1 VFASSHPVFLLVID
15 KQNSQHIFLAHQPL
29 IGKGPANNN
38 IGRKPHFLNG
48 IRHFVEKLMVEK
60 VLFVDDNTNLLTA
73 IQRNLRKQFDIVI
86 ASSPAQALDL
96 LRCESPFSVI
106 VSDLRMPHISGVE
119 LSSRTAVEWP
129 DTVRILLTGEADTK
143 AAIAAVNEGHV
154 YRFLTKPF
162 PLPALA
168 QVLTAAL
175 AQYRLITT
183 EKVLLEKT
191 LSGSVKVLTEV
202 LCLTHPLAFSRAS
215 RIRDIVKQLLVRTG
229 LSDCWEFE
237 MAAMLSQ
244 IGCISLSIDIL
255 QKLNDGAELSPAESA
270 LYKSHPATGCRLLEN
285 IPRLETVARIIE
297 KQEEFINPLLP
308 GQPLGEADRVLLGTH
323 LLKLS
328 LALDHFTSRGLT
340 RSAALAQLQTGNHVY
355 PPELLKALAALESVD
370 LAMES
375 RAVRFKELTTGMV
388 LKTDIVTKDG
398 SLLLAKG
405 HTLTS
410 TILECLER
418 YFTAQGIQEPIGVL
432 LS

>member
-1 VFASSHPVFLLVID
+1 
-15 KQNSQHIFLAHQPL
+15 
-29 IGKGPANNN
+29 
-38 IGRKPHFLNG
+38 
-48 IRHFVEKLMVEK
+48 MVEK

-73 IQRNLRKQFDIVI
+73 IQRNLRKQFEIVI

-96 LRCESPFSVI
+96 LRCERPFGVV
-106 VSDLRMPHISGVE
+106 VSDLRMPHMSGVE
-119 LSSRTAVEWP
+119 LLSKTAAEWP
-129 DTVRILLTGEADTK
+129 DTVRILLTGEADTR

-175 AQYRLITT
+175 AQYRLVTT

-191 LSGSVKVLTEV
+191 LNGSVKVLTEV

-215 RIRDIVKQLLVRTG
+215 RIRDTVRQLLLHTG
-229 LSDCWEFE
+229 LANRWEFE

-244 IGCISLSIDIL
+244 IGCITMPVDIL
-255 QKLNDGAELSPAESA
+255 QKLNDGAELSLDEQT
-270 LYKSHPATGCRLLEN
+270 LYKSHPATGSRLLES
-285 IPRLETVARIIE
+285 IPQLETVARIIE
-297 KQEEFINPLLP
+297 QQEESIQPLP
-308 GQPLGEADRVLLGTH
+308 ADQSLGEADRVLLGTH
-323 LLKLS
+323 ILKLA
-328 LALDHFTSRGLT
+328 LALDHFTVRGLT
-340 RSAALAQLQTGNHVY
+340 RSAALAQLQGGDHVY
-355 PPELLKALAALESVD
+355 PPELLKALAALEAVD
-370 LAMES
+370 LAMKS

-418 YFTAQGIQEPIGVL
+418 YFVSQGVQEPIGVL
-432 LS
+432 L

>member
-1 VFASSHPVFLLVID
+1 
-15 KQNSQHIFLAHQPL
+15 
-29 IGKGPANNN
+29 
-38 IGRKPHFLNG
+38 
-48 IRHFVEKLMVEK
+48 MVEK

-73 IQRNLRKQFDIVI
+73 IQRNLRRQFEIII
-86 ASSPAQALDL
+86 APGPAQALEI
-96 LRCESPFSVI
+96 LRSDSPFGVI
-106 VSDLRMPHISGVE
+106 VSDLRMPHMNGVE
-119 LSSRTAVEWP
+119 LLSRTAVEWP
-129 DTVRILLTGEADTK
+129 DTVRILLTGEADTR

-175 AQYRLITT
+175 AQYRLVTT

-215 RIRDIVKQLLVRTG
+215 RIRDTVKQLLKRTG
-229 LSDCWEFE
+229 LADRWEFE

-244 IGCISLSIDIL
+244 IGCMTMPIDIL
-255 QKLNDGAELSPAESA
+255 QKLNDGVELSPSERA
-270 LYKSHPATGCRLLEN
+270 LYKSHPATGSRLLES

-297 KQEEFINPLLP
+297 QQEETV
-308 GQPLGEADRVLLGTH
+308 QPLPSSQPLRDADRVLLGTH
-323 LLKLS
+323 LLKLA
-328 LALDHFTSRGLT
+328 LALDHFTTRGLT
-340 RSAALAQLQTGNHVY
+340 RAVALAQLQMGDHVY
-355 PPELLKALAALESVD
+355 PPELLKELAALESMD
-370 LAMES
+370 LTMES
-375 RAVRFKELTTGMV
+375 RAVRFKELTAGMV
-388 LKTDIVTKDG
+388 IKTDIVTRDG

-418 YFTAQGIQEPIGVL
+418 YFISQGIKEPIGVL
-432 LS
+432 L

>member
-1 VFASSHPVFLLVID
+1 
-15 KQNSQHIFLAHQPL
+15 
-29 IGKGPANNN
+29 
-38 IGRKPHFLNG
+38 
-48 IRHFVEKLMVEK
+48 MVEK

-73 IQRNLRKQFDIVI
+73 IQRNLRKQFEIVT
-86 ASSPAQALDL
+86 ASGPAQALEL
-96 LRCESPFSVI
+96 LRDESPFGVI
-106 VSDLRMPHISGVE
+106 VSDLRMPHMSGVE
-119 LSSRTAVEWP
+119 LLARTAAEWP
-129 DTVRILLTGEADTK
+129 DTARILLTGEADTR

-175 AQYRLITT
+175 AQYRLVTA

-191 LSGSVKVLTEV
+191 LSGSLKVLTEV
-202 LCLTHPLAFSRAS
+202 LCVTHPLAFSRAS
-215 RIRDIVKQLLVRTG
+215 RIRDTVKQLLMHTG
-229 LSDCWEFE
+229 LADRWEFE

-244 IGCISLSIDIL
+244 IGCITMPADIL
-255 QKLNDGAELSPAESA
+255 QKLNDGSELSPSEQA
-270 LYKSHPATGCRLLEN
+270 LYKSHPATGSRLLES
-285 IPRLETVARIIE
+285 IPRLEAVARIIE
-297 KQEEFINPLLP
+297 QQEETVQPLPP

-323 LLKLS
+323 ILKLA
-328 LALDHFTSRGLT
+328 LALDHFTARGLT
-340 RSAALAQLQTGNHVY
+340 RSAALAQLQGDNHVY
-355 PPELLKALAALESVD
+355 PPELLKALAALEAID
-370 LAMES
+370 LAMKS

-418 YFTAQGIQEPIGVL
+418 YFVSQGVQEPIGVL
-432 LS
+432 L